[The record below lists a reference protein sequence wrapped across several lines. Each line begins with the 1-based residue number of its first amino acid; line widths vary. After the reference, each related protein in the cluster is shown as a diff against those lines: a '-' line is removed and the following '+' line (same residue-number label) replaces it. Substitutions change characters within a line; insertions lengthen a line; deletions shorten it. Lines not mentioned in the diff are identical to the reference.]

1 MRKLWS
7 NTCERTRSEQKE
19 QAEDSSYPEGIEVLL
34 MEAARKSYPDPEN
47 LDNPVIAPRD
57 YGNRT

>member
-1 MRKLWS
+1 MSVHRVNKRSKL
-7 NTCERTRSEQKE
+7 RTALILRVF
-19 QAEDSSYPEGIEVLL
+19 EVLL

-47 LDNPVIAPRD
+47 PDNPMIAPRD